1 MTMVIES
8 ITKYFNGKIS
18 TTSSETTELT
28 RELKRIEFSIQPFVE
43 EITETALGR
52 KVTFDALL
60 ESPETQSAIIKTI
73 ASNVRSPIEINSL
86 QSKLTSAQTEIKELK
101 KKISKLKVASKQIE
115 SESSSS
121 SATSADLQRLKIEN
135 SELRHMLDEQRETTN
150 KRIKEIKIC
159 MITEYENVINQL
171 KERCSKQKRTIEDL
185 MRQLSCSPTLSTTL

>member
-43 EITETALGR
+43 EITETAIGR
-52 KVTFDALL
+52 NVTFDTLL
-60 ESPETQSAIIKTI
+60 ESLETQSAIIKTI

-101 KKISKLKVASKQIE
+101 KKISKLKVTA
-115 SESSSS
+115 
-121 SATSADLQRLKIEN
+121 
-135 SELRHMLDEQRETTN
+135 N
-150 KRIKEIKIC
+150 KSRVNHHLHQQQVLTCK
-159 MITEYENVINQL
+159 
-171 KERCSKQKRTIEDL
+171 D
-185 MRQLSCSPTLSTTL
+185 